1 MIIVAMNGQQW
12 NEERNRIR
20 ERLIGLVDRALPPTT
35 RSEAW
40 TGEDVLL
47 LNPSSTNV
55 RSP

>member
-20 ERLIGLVDRALPPTT
+20 EHLIGLVDRELPPTT
-35 RSEAW
+35 RPEAW